1 MKGSKFMSKPF
12 PAFHKA
18 RDDRIPC
25 FGRRFQDLIE
35 ANPRTGLPIGYYAAV
50 LGVSESRL
58 YSHCHRFAGQSPLR
72 MVNACVMHRAAEL
85 LSKETLS
92 VKAIALCLGFHDP
105 GYFSRFFR
113 QRTGRTPSAFRAAA
127 RAVNARMVGHA
138 YCSPTGQENHRLEFS
153 VVINPDPINAPRVR
167 ADIPTLSCLA

>member
-1 MKGSKFMSKPF
+1 
-12 PAFHKA
+12 
-18 RDDRIPC
+18 
-25 FGRRFQDLIE
+25 
-35 ANPRTGLPIGYYAAV
+35 
-50 LGVSESRL
+50 
-58 YSHCHRFAGQSPLR
+58 
-72 MVNACVMHRAAEL
+72 MHRAAEL

-138 YCSPTGQENHRLEFS
+138 YCLPTGQENHRLEFS

-167 ADIPTLSCLA
+167 GHPDAFVLGLKLTALLGELTSVVVH